1 MQVSALG
8 KHNKKH
14 RNAWSSFS
22 THDEEMLIL
31 IAAQIAIALAKSNLH
46 RREMTLHKQ
55 NETFLRISKEI
66 LLQLQV
72 LAVSITPWHTLAHP
86 GTHIHSFIH
95 SGQITLPWIAKI
107 IHLYHL
113 TALPL
118 STLPLPPPLQLDT
131 LISNMMSAARDLL
144 EVDIA
149 TLFLVDRYSRTLW
162 KLNTGAGQEII
173 RMPMTAGLAGF
184 VATTG
189 QTVNIPDVYQDERF
203 NQKFDKQTGYRT
215 RSMLCMPVFDRNNQV
230 PCD

>member
-1 MQVSALG
+1 MACCSLVRHS
-8 KHNKKH
+8 
-14 RNAWSSFS
+14 
-22 THDEEMLIL
+22 IL
-31 IAAQIAIALAKSNLH
+31 CFFVFFTSD
-46 RREMTLHKQ
+46 
-55 NETFLRISKEI
+55 FF
-66 LLQLQV
+66 V
-72 LAVSITPWHTLAHP
+72 
-86 GTHIHSFIH
+86 
-95 SGQITLPWIAKI
+95 
-107 IHLYHL
+107 
-113 TALPL
+113 
-118 STLPLPPPLQLDT
+118 QLDT

-230 PCD
+230 LTHSCFCQAIFFVGCFFVQFK